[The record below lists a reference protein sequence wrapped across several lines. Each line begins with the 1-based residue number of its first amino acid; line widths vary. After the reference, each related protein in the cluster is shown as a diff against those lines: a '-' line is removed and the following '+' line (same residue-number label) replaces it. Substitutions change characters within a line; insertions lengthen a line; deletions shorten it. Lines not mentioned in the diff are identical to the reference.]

1 MHQLNVV
8 VPTAVPETRDALEVA
23 LKAQG
28 FGILSEIDLQA
39 TFQAK
44 LGVEHE
50 AHRILGV
57 CKPTLAKQALDL
69 DRDVALLL
77 PCTIT
82 LRAVDAGTEVRAL
95 DPQAAFR
102 LAAPAT
108 RAQLEPLADAVSQQI
123 AEALAQLTAASA

>member
-8 VPTAVPETRDALEVA
+8 VPTPVPETRDALEVA

-28 FGILSEIDLQA
+28 FGILSEIDLQE
-39 TFQAK
+39 TFRTK
-44 LGVEHE
+44 LGAEHE

-82 LRAVDAGTEVRAL
+82 LREVEAGTEVRAL

-108 RAQLEPLADAVSQQI
+108 RAQLEPLADAVSEQI
-123 AEALAQLTAASA
+123 AEAFAQLVATTA

>member
-8 VPTAVPETRDALEVA
+8 VPTPVSETRDALEVA

-28 FGILSEIDLQA
+28 FGILSEIDLQE
-39 TFQAK
+39 TFRTK
-44 LGVEHE
+44 LGAEHE

-57 CKPTLAKQALDL
+57 CKPALAKQALDL

-82 LRAVDAGTEVRAL
+82 LREVEAGTEVRAL

-108 RAQLEPLADAVSQQI
+108 RAQLEPLADAVSGQI
-123 AEALAQLTAASA
+123 AEAFAQLVATTP